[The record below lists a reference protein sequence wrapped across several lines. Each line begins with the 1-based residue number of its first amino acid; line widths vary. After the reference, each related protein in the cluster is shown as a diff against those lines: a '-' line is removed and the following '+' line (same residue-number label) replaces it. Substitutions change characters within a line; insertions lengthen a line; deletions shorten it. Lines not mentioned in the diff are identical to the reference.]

1 MPFPHQSRTLT
12 PASEENGPP
21 QVWVFALWLLGLILT
36 ALLTLAVHNYQSERL
51 QARFNNEVLRVSDDI
66 ERRFKLPVHGLM
78 GARGVYAASE
88 EVSRAEFRQYVD
100 SRNMESEFPGVR
112 GMGFIERVPRTELDA
127 FVERERSD
135 DAPDFQIRSLAQAEQ
150 PDLYVIKYI
159 EPLERNRSALGLDIG
174 SEAVRR
180 EGAER
185 AARNGQP
192 ALTGVIQ
199 LVQDQLSRPG
209 FLLYMPV
216 YRTGLPLD
224 TPEQRLAALRG
235 MTYSPIVLQEL
246 LQPSE
251 ALLLGTDLHISIV
264 DKTAGKVSEPL
275 FSVGTA
281 NESAWLRAE
290 RPLVTGSS
298 GLVLQAHTTPA
309 FEATANRGLVYGI
322 GLSGLVL
329 SSLLAWVL
337 WLQATGRARA
347 EGRAQG
353 MMADLEKLAL
363 VAQRT
368 ANSVLM
374 TDAQLRITWV
384 NGGFTRVTGYT
395 PEEAQGKTPS
405 ELLGSGKAAAQT
417 LNTLRD
423 CAERGVGCRVE
434 ILNRAKDGRE
444 YWVDTEVQPIRDGA
458 GRITG
463 FIEIAL
469 DITQERETNERLV
482 QAVLESNRQQ
492 QELDL
497 LARVVRATSNAVVV
511 TNAQGHIEWVNAGF
525 TRMTGYTLADVA
537 GEKLGSRVRCPE
549 TDQATMAEI
558 DAALADA
565 RSCHVEILNRSKQ
578 GRFHWLEVEVQPL
591 FDTAGQHTGFM
602 TIESDI
608 TQRKEAENSLME
620 SQNLFKELLNV
631 ASDWYWETD
640 EHNRFSNFVATRDTE
655 NYRALSQ
662 SNLGKRRWEMVGVTP
677 VSGDWE
683 AHIAVHE
690 RRESFR
696 NFEYRRVLPSG
707 EVRYY
712 AISGSPV
719 IDSFGVFK
727 GYRGTTRDST
737 EQMRQQLE
745 LQTARDRIELAT
757 QSGGIGVWIFDVPN
771 NTLQWDDRMYQ
782 LYGRQAND
790 ALVPFEL
797 WISSL
802 HPDDMADSVKALEDA
817 LAGEREFDVEFR
829 TVWPDG
835 SVHHL
840 HGTAR
845 VQRDN
850 QGQALRMVGVNFDVT
865 EQRQRER
872 RIAAEEVRLRA
883 IYDILPVGISLTD
896 PQGHIVDCNPASERL
911 LGISKAEHLARDYDG
926 KEWQINREDGSPMPV
941 EEFPSVRAL
950 TQGTAVHDEVMQV
963 VTDRHSVWLSVSAMP
978 VAHDDFGVVIAYV
991 DITAGKQ
998 AQEKV
1003 AQSEALLRGAIGAV
1017 GEAFVLYDP
1026 QDRLVFCNERY
1037 REVYAD
1043 VAHLMEPGVPFE
1055 SLVRAGAELGHYEE
1069 AIGRV
1074 DAWVAERL
1082 ERHRASNSEMLQK
1095 HRNGRT
1101 LRIVERRMPD
1111 GHTVG
1116 FRIDITDLVTAK
1128 EQAQEASRA
1137 KGDFLANMSHE
1148 IRTPMNAILG
1158 MLKLLQ
1164 TTELQ
1169 PRQMDYVSK
1178 TEGAAKSL
1186 LGLLNDILDF
1196 SKVEAGKMTLDVQP
1210 FGLDRLL
1217 RDLSVIFS
1225 ASLGNK
1231 PVEVLF
1237 DIDPRVPRELL
1248 GDSLRLQQILINL
1261 GGNAIKFTSRGEVV
1275 LGVRLEAIEGEGPE
1289 QRARVHF
1296 AVKDS
1301 GIGIAPENQQKI
1313 FTGFSQAEASTTR
1326 RFGGSGL
1333 GLSICRRLVEMMGGQ
1348 LELHSALGQGSTF
1361 SFTLLLPVLDAK
1373 PGHVARL
1380 PAPEQSDALAP
1391 QNTAGMP
1398 VLVVDDNPVA
1408 RELMLTMGQSLGWT
1422 VETADGGEAALAL
1435 VDERARRGE
1444 PYQAVF
1450 MDWQMPGMDG
1460 WQASAR
1466 IRSQPANVSTAATSP
1481 VIMMVTAH
1489 GREML
1494 AQQTAEVQ
1502 NLIDSYLVKP
1512 VTASMLFDAMQNAR
1526 PPSGTVE
1533 VAHGKPSPS
1542 EVARPLAGIRLL
1554 VVEDNAINQ
1563 EVAEAL
1569 LSAQGAAVD
1578 IADNGLLGVEA
1589 VQAAM
1594 TAGQPYHAVLMDMQM
1609 PVMDGL
1615 MATREIRG
1623 RVSAAELPIIAMTAN
1638 AMTSDRAACLEA
1650 GMNDHVGKPFD
1661 LDRLVATLLQWIR
1674 GQKSPAAA
1682 HDSAT
1687 KGSKTEAEPAPVRF
1701 PRVAGI
1707 EAEGTAVRL
1716 NHDLDLFIR
1725 VLGWIANDFGDL
1737 LQLRTAADVGPW
1749 LLAPEARKTLTER
1762 IHKLRGSAGS
1772 VRAREVLNSATAAE
1786 RALLDGTDDAV
1797 QRVLELN
1804 AALSHLV
1811 QGIQDMLATQQA
1823 FSAPASADS
1832 SAAPVEQAAVARL
1845 AHLLNAQD
1853 LAALSLYTE
1862 LKASLGAAM
1871 GADAAGE
1878 LERSMQALD
1887 FARAFKLLQVL
1898 AQP

>member
-1 MPFPHQSRTLT
+1 MTFPHQSRTPP
-12 PASEENGPP
+12 PASESSGSPP
-21 QVWVFALWLLGLILT
+21 GWVFALWLLGLCLT
-36 ALLTLAVHNYQSERL
+36 TLLTLAVHNYQSERL
-51 QARFNNEVLRVSDDI
+51 QARFDNEVLRVVDDI
-66 ERRFKLPVHGLM
+66 ERRFKLPIYGLM

-88 EVSRAEFRQYVD
+88 EVGRAEFQKYVE
-100 SRNMESEFPGVR
+100 SRNLESEFPGVR
-112 GMGFIERVPRTELDA
+112 GIGFIERVPRTELDA

-135 DAPDFQIRSLAQAEQ
+135 GAPDFQIRSLAQAEQ
-150 PDLYVIKYI
+150 PDLYVIKFI
-159 EPLERNRSALGLDIG
+159 EPLARNHNALGLDIG

-185 AARNGQP
+185 AARGGQP

-209 FLLYMPV
+209 FLLYVPV
-216 YRTGLPLD
+216 YRRGLPLD
-224 TPEQRLAALRG
+224 TPEQRLAALHG

-246 LQPSE
+246 MQPAE

-264 DKTAGKVSEPL
+264 DQTAGNASEPI
-275 FSVGTA
+275 FSIGRA
-281 NESAWLRAE
+281 NERAWLRAE
-290 RPLVTGSS
+290 RPLVTGSH
-298 GLVLQAHTTPA
+298 GLLLRAHTTPA
-309 FEATANRGLVYGI
+309 FEATANRWLVYGM
-322 GLSGLVL
+322 GLSGVVL

-337 WLQATGRARA
+337 WLQAIGRARA
-347 EGRAQG
+347 EARAQG
-353 MMADLEKLAL
+353 MTADLEKLAL

-384 NGGFTRVTGYT
+384 NEGFTRVTGYT
-395 PEEAQGKTPS
+395 AEEARGKTPS
-405 ELLGSGKAAAQT
+405 ELLGSGKADAQT
-417 LNTLRD
+417 LRTLRD
-423 CAERGVGCRVE
+423 SADRGVGCRVE
-434 ILNRAKDGRE
+434 ILNRAKGGRE
-444 YWVDTEVQPIRDGA
+444 YWVDTEVQPVRDEA
-458 GRITG
+458 GQLTG

-469 DITQERETNERLV
+469 DITQERETNHRLA
-482 QAVLESNRQQ
+482 QALLESAAQQ

-497 LARVVRATSNAVVV
+497 LARVARTTSNAVVV
-511 TNAQGHIEWVNAGF
+511 TNMQGHIEWVNEGF
-525 TRMTGYTLADVA
+525 TRISGYTLAEVA
-537 GEKLGSRVRCPE
+537 GERLGSRVRCPE

-558 DAALADA
+558 EAALAEA
-565 RSCHVEILNRSKQ
+565 SPCHVEILNRSKQ
-578 GRFHWLEVEVQPL
+578 GRLHWLEVEVQPL
-591 FDTAGQHTGFM
+591 CDAAGQHTGFM

-608 TQRKEAENSLME
+608 TQRKVAESALRASE
-620 SQNLFKELLNV
+620 QRFKGLLEI

-640 EHNRFSNFVATRDTE
+640 EQFRFTLFHATHDASYLTE
-655 NYRALSQ
+655 TTPAMGLC
-662 SNLGKRRWEMVGVTP
+662 RWEIPNVKPVT
-677 VSGDWE
+677 SDW
-683 AHIAVHE
+683 ATHKAQHE

-696 NFEYRRVLPSG
+696 NFEYARTLPDGST
-707 EVRYY
+707 RYY
-712 AISGSPV
+712 NISGFAV
-719 IDSFGVFK
+719 YDDSGQFK
-727 GYRGTTRDST
+727 GYRGTSRDST
-737 EQMRQQLE
+737 EEMRQQVE

-757 QSGGIGVWIFDVPN
+757 QSGGIGVWIFDIAN
-771 NTLQWDDRMYQ
+771 NTLQWDERMYQ

-790 ALVPFEL
+790 ALAPFEL
-797 WISSL
+797 WTNSL
-802 HPDDMADSVKALEDA
+802 HPDDMTESLQAIQDA
-817 LAGEREFDVEFR
+817 LAGKREFDAEFR
-829 TVWPDG
+829 IIWPDG

-840 HGTAR
+840 RGTAR
-845 VQRDN
+845 VQRDD
-850 QGQALRMVGVNFDVT
+850 QGQPLRMVGVNFDVT
-865 EQRQRER
+865 EQRLRER

-941 EEFPSVRAL
+941 EEFASVRAL
-950 TQGTAVHDEVMQV
+950 TQGTAVHDAVMQV

-978 VAHDDFGVVIAYV
+978 VAHEDFGVVIAYV

-998 AQEKV
+998 AQEKL

-1055 SLVRAGAELGHYEE
+1055 TLVRAGAELGHYEE

-1082 ERHRASNSEMLQK
+1082 ERHRASNSESLQK

-1116 FRIDITDLVTAK
+1116 FRIDITDLVNAK

-1158 MLKLLQ
+1158 MLQLLQ
-1164 TTELQ
+1164 TTGLQ

-1178 TEGAAKSL
+1178 TESAAKSL
-1186 LGLLNDILDF
+1186 LNLLNDILDF
-1196 SKVEAGKMTLDVQP
+1196 SKVEAGKMTLDSQP
-1210 FGLDRLL
+1210 FALDSLL

-1225 ASLGNK
+1225 ASVGNK

-1237 DIDPRVPRELL
+1237 DIDPQLPRELV

-1275 LGVRLEAIEGEGPE
+1275 IGVRLEAIEGEGPE

-1301 GIGIAPENQQKI
+1301 GIGIAPENQEKI
-1313 FTGFSQAEASTTR
+1313 FTGFSQAETSITR

-1348 LELHSALGQGSTF
+1348 LALHSALGQGSNF
-1361 SFTLLLPVLDAK
+1361 SFTLLLPVLDAQ

-1380 PAPEQSDALAP
+1380 PAPEQAAALAP
-1391 QNTAGMP
+1391 QHTAGMP

-1408 RELMLTMGQSLGWT
+1408 RELMLTMGQSLGWA
-1422 VETADGGEAALAL
+1422 VETADSGEAGLAL
-1435 VDERARRGE
+1435 IDERARRGN
-1444 PYQAVF
+1444 PYQTVF

-1460 WQASAR
+1460 WETSAR
-1466 IRSQPANVSTAATSP
+1466 IRSRALSAPAAASSP

-1494 AQQTAEVQ
+1494 AQQTGEVH
-1502 NLIDSYLVKP
+1502 NLIDGYLVKP
-1512 VTASMLFDAMQNAR
+1512 VTASMLFDAMRNAR
-1526 PPSGTVE
+1526 PPNGAVE
-1533 VAHGKPSPS
+1533 VAHGKRSQA
-1542 EVARPLAGIRLL
+1542 ELVRPLAGIRLL

-1623 RVSAAELPIIAMTAN
+1623 RVSAAVLPIIAMTAN
-1638 AMTSDRAACLEA
+1638 AMASDRAACLDA

-1661 LDRLVATLLQWIR
+1661 LDHLVAILLQWIR
-1674 GQKSPAAA
+1674 GQKPPAAA
-1682 HDSAT
+1682 QVSAT
-1687 KGSKTEAEPAPVRF
+1687 QSSRTEAVPAPVKF
-1701 PRVAGI
+1701 PHVAGI
-1707 EAEGTAVRL
+1707 EAEGTAAQL

-1725 VLGWIANDFGDL
+1725 VLGWIANDFTDL
-1737 LQLRTAADVGPW
+1737 LQLRTAADVAPW
-1749 LLAPEARKTLTER
+1749 LTALESRKTLTER

-1772 VRAREVLNSATAAE
+1772 VGAREVLNSATAAE
-1786 RALLDGTDDAV
+1786 RALLDGDDDGV
-1797 QRVLELN
+1797 QRVLALN

-1811 QGIQDMLATQQA
+1811 QGIQNMLAAQLA
-1823 FSAPASADS
+1823 SSAPASATRA
-1832 SAAPVEQAAVARL
+1832 AAPVDQAAVARL
-1845 AHLLNAQD
+1845 ANLLNAQD
-1853 LAALSLYTE
+1853 LSALSLYTE

-1871 GADAAGE
+1871 GADAARE
-1878 LERSMQALD
+1878 LEIHMQALD
-1887 FARAFKLLQVL
+1887 FARAFRLLQELDQV
-1898 AQP
+1898 